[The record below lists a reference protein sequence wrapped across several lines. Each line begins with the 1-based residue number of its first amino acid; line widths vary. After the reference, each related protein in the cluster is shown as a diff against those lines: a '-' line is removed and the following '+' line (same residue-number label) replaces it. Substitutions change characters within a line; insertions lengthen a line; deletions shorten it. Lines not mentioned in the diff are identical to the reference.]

1 MADPVTLA
9 LGGGMAVFGAASSA
23 SQASTANANA
33 RRQAQA
39 ASQQG
44 AANALL
50 NDQAVQSEINKLS
63 RQFNQYLKS
72 ADASAGVRGVAGSA
86 ASEALRRASMAASF
100 QDVTN
105 IQRQGAT
112 QEVAIWANTQNQINA
127 ARASMQ
133 NPWLSG
139 ISGGLQGL
147 QSGLALGSALNQAGA
162 FTSGA
167 SGGLGGMG
175 SFSGTANPSGFS
187 SPTSQSI
194 GGFRY
199 A

>member
-1 MADPVTLA
+1 MADPFTAA
-9 LGGGMAVFGAASSA
+9 LVIGGTTAAFGAASSA

-44 AANALL
+44 AANAMLTQ
-50 NDQAVQSEINKLS
+50 QATQSEINKLS

-72 ADASAGVRGVAGSA
+72 SDASAGIRGTAGTA
-86 ASEALRRASMAASF
+86 ASEALRRASMAAAM

-127 ARASMQ
+127 ARSSMQ
-133 NPWLSG
+133 NVWLSG
-139 ISGGLQGL
+139 LAGGLQGA
-147 QSGLALGSALNQAGA
+147 QTGLAMAGALSQAGA
-162 FTSGA
+162 FTSG
-167 SGGLGGMG
+167 GLGAGMSMSSTAG
-175 SFSGTANPSGFS
+175 SSGFS
-187 SPTSQSI
+187 SPTAQSI